1 MARKLAFPAAI
12 AALALTLSACGD
24 DDNGGDSGN
33 GNDDKGNVEA
43 AVAGASEDW
52 PDTLEFIS
60 IPSEDS
66 ISLIEEY
73 GPLLERFEEELDV
86 SINDT
91 QVTSYSAVIEA
102 LGAGQADIANFGPF
116 SYVLA
121 ADTAGAVPVAV
132 AIDGPEEP
140 ASYVSYLVTM
150 DDRDDLNGIEDLEGQ
165 RVCFVDEVS
174 TSGRLYPLAG
184 MMEAGLDEDAGDYEP
199 VWSGGHDSS
208 VRSVINDDCD
218 AGFVYDTMFDVQLSD
233 ETDGM
238 KVIWESEDIPSAPFA
253 ASGDLP
259 ETMVEAMQE
268 IMLEDFNTD
277 VLAEAGH
284 CDNPE
289 PGDDDAND
297 CSALIPG
304 GAQWGYIEATDD
316 VFDGI
321 RAVCDITEAD
331 ACDPD

>member
-1 MARKLAFPAAI
+1 MAPKLALPAVI
-12 AALALTLSACGD
+12 AGVALTLSACGD
-24 DDNGGDSGN
+24 NPNGGDGDSGN
-33 GNDDKGNVEA
+33 AEA
-43 AVAGASEDW
+43 AAAADNADW

-66 ISLIEEY
+66 ISLVEEY
-73 GPLLERFEEELDV
+73 GPLMERFEEELDV

-132 AIDGPEEP
+132 AVDGPDAE

-150 DDRDDLNGIEDLEGQ
+150 DDRDDLNDIEDLQNQ

-184 MMEAGLDEDAGDYEP
+184 LMEVGLDEDAGDYEP
-199 VWSGGHDSS
+199 VWAGGHDSS
-208 VRSVINDDCD
+208 VLSVINDDCD
-218 AGFVYDTMFDVQLSD
+218 AGFVYDTMFDIQLGE

-238 KVIWESEDIPSAPFA
+238 KVIWESQEIPDAPFA

-259 ETMVEAMQE
+259 ESMVEAMEE
-268 IMLEDFNTD
+268 IMIEDFNTD
-277 VLAEAGH
+277 ALAEMGH
-284 CDNPE
+284 CENPE
-289 PGDDDAND
+289 PGSDDAND

-304 GAQWGYIEATDD
+304 SSEWGYVNATDD
-316 VFDGI
+316 VFDGV